1 MNNTKC
7 KLFNT
12 LFKISNFFTRN
23 KFLRIVGFPV
33 RKFYLIVVQWIMGID
48 INDTTYLGE
57 NFTIYHG
64 QGLIVHSN
72 TIIGDNVVLRH
83 NTTIGVA
90 FDGGPSPVIGNNVSI
105 GANSV
110 VIGGIKIGDNSI
122 IGAGSVVVNDVP
134 PNVIVVGNPAKII
147 KTNNNA

>member
-1 MNNTKC
+1 MNNTKN

-48 INDTTYLGE
+48 INDTTCFGE

-72 TIIGDNVVLRH
+72 TIIGNNVVLRH

-147 KTNNNA
+147 KNNNA

>member
-1 MNNTKC
+1 MNNTKSQ
-7 KLFNT
+7 LFIIF
-12 LFKISNFFTRN
+12 FKTSNFFTRN
-23 KFLRIVGFPV
+23 KFLRIVGLPI
-33 RKFYLIVVQWIMGID
+33 RKLYVVIVQWFMGID
-48 INDTTYLGE
+48 INDTTRFGK

-90 FDGGPSPVIGNNVSI
+90 YDGGPCPKIGNNVSI

-122 IGAGSVVVNDVP
+122 IGAGSVVVKDVP
-134 PNVIVVGNPAKII
+134 SNVIVVGNPAKII
-147 KTNNNA
+147 KKNTYA

>member
-1 MNNTKC
+1 MNNTKS
-7 KLFNT
+7 KVFNT

-33 RKFYLIVVQWIMGID
+33 RKFYLIVVQWFMGID
-48 INDTTYLGE
+48 INDTTSFGK

-110 VIGGIKIGDNSI
+110 VIGGIKIGANSI
-122 IGAGSVVVNDVP
+122 IGAGSVVVKDVP
-134 PNVIVVGNPAKII
+134 SNVIVVGNPAKII
-147 KTNNNA
+147 

>member
-1 MNNTKC
+1 MNNTKS

-33 RKFYLIVVQWIMGID
+33 RKFYLIVVQWFMGID
-48 INDTTYLGE
+48 INDATRFGK

-90 FDGGPSPVIGNNVSI
+90 FDGGPSPIIGNNVSI

-122 IGAGSVVVNDVP
+122 IGAGSVVVKDVP
-134 PNVIVVGNPAKII
+134 SNVIVVGNPAKII